1 MKSGK
6 SDRSVAAVVSCY
18 CLVIVA
24 AVIVL
29 GPFRARGIV
38 SVVCCI
44 VHSKGIEPLM

>member
-1 MKSGK
+1 MLIWKVIP
-6 SDRSVAAVVSCY
+6 DRSVAALVSCY

-24 AVIVL
+24 AVC
-29 GPFRARGIV
+29 FRARGIV